1 MIAPTTTVFDP
12 KYNWG
17 DTVQVSEIVTSTNE
31 ENAKKDYAGKLNT
44 EKIIT
49 RLGTDAAAAA
59 YCRNYIFKNGN
70 IGYLWSLGEAMDAF
84 NNMQKINNAFIAI
97 GYTVIAANNG
107 YYWTSTQAD
116 GDDAWVL
123 YLRGSIIKI
132 DSISKISEYYVRP
145 VCSI

>member
-12 KYNWG
+12 KYSWG

-49 RLGTDAAAAA
+49 QLGTDAAAA

-70 IGYLWSLGEAMDAF
+70 IGYLWSLGEARDAF

-97 GYTVIAANNG
+97 GCTEIAANND

-116 GDDAWVL
+116 SNGAWAL

-132 DSISKISEYYVRP
+132 DSISKAAEYYVRP